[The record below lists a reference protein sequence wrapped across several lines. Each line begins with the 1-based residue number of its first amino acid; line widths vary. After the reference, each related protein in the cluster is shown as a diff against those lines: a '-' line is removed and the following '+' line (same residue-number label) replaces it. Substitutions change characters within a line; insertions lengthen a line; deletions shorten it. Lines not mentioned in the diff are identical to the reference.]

1 MPRLLLWRWVYCP
14 CSILKTSGT
23 VVHCAI
29 AIVMLVAKVVKKLDS
44 YVHYALVDV
53 VSEGSGGG
61 FGPIS
66 PG

>member
-1 MPRLLLWRWVYCP
+1 M
-14 CSILKTSGT
+14 
-23 VVHCAI
+23 HCAI